1 MVGPVKTVSFFVFLA
16 AFFVFIFHVTYLVIY
31 DNSILNKF
39 TVSSNYSGVSKNN
52 GSVLQRIVHF
62 YDSLILGETNEED
75 NYKIKPFSE
84 NPSWFYDK
92 LNHQGNY
99 KSNNF
104 TKDIGQKKNI
114 TNKKI
119 LFWNPAGRPY
129 YKNMQ

>member
-1 MVGPVKTVSFFVFLA
+1 MVGPVKTVSFFVFLV

-62 YDSLILGETNEED
+62 YDSLLGETNEED
-75 NYKIKPFSE
+75 IYKIKPFFE

-92 LNHQGNY
+92 LTQQGNY
-99 KSNNF
+99 KSNKF
-104 TKDIGQKKNI
+104 TKDIEQKNNI